1 MNRIFNFSIDA
12 GKSECKFIGEFDHS
26 ILKGKFKNKVLPVH
40 DFGFDIVGDSYKVDY
55 ENQCFLIGD
64 AVSDDQIDYDLSK
77 QNYNHRLSIYL
88 AVTRLLELA
97 EKAKEPIAFAQVNLA
112 INMPLSIFKSQS
124 KKDEYEQYLKNKGQL
139 IALNVNGKPFT
150 FRINTILLLPEG
162 IGVVYHNMDEYRN
175 QNILNIDI
183 GSLNCTFLQCNQ
195 LVPQYDKMAVSTQG
209 INILRGRIAETL
221 STYYGTTIPDDVVDQ
236 ILKDKYL
243 YLDGIKQAESKEIV
257 EKIIEN
263 HVQMIFNY
271 AKSRKISFSNTTVM
285 LVGGGSIL
293 LKQYLS
299 RYPFVQFTTNPEYAN
314 VLSFF
319 KVLQAK
325 MNGKA

>member
-26 ILKGKFKNKVLPVH
+26 IQKGKFKNKVLPAH
-40 DFGFDIVGDSYKVDY
+40 DFGIEIAGNSYKVDY
-55 ENQCFLIGD
+55 EDQFFLIGD
-64 AVSDDQIDYDLSK
+64 AVSDDHIDYELSK

-124 KKDEYEQYLKNKGQL
+124 KKDEFEKYLKNNGQL
-139 IALNVNGKPFT
+139 IAMNVNGKPFT
-150 FRINTILLLPEG
+150 FRINTALILPEG
-162 IGVVYHNMDEYRN
+162 IGVAYHHMDEYRH
-175 QNILNIDI
+175 QNLLTIDI
-183 GSLNCTFLQCNQ
+183 GSLNVTFLQFNQ

-209 INILRGRIAETL
+209 INILRGKIAETL
-221 STYYGTTIPDDVVDQ
+221 STYYGTTIHDDVVEQ
-236 ILKDKYL
+236 ILRDKYL
-243 YLDGIKQAESKEIV
+243 YLNGIKQVESKEIV
-257 EKIIEN
+257 EKIIKN
-263 HVQMIFNY
+263 HIQMIFNY

-285 LVGGGSIL
+285 LVGGGSKV
-293 LKQYLS
+293 LKTYLS
-299 RYPFVQFTTNPEYAN
+299 QYPFVQFTSNPEYAN

-319 KVLQAK
+319 NVLQAK